1 MPVVE
6 TINLTKKYNGFTAV
20 DNLNLR
26 IEEGEIFGFL
36 GPNGAGKTTTILM
49 LLGLTEPTS
58 GVARIGGFNCTREPL
73 KVKRISGYIPEHVGF
88 YDDLS
93 AVENLSYTARLNHL
107 SEASLQK
114 KVKEVLG
121 IVGLSDVAGN
131 NVGTYSRGMKQ
142 RLAIADILVKTPQIA
157 FLDEPTSGIDPKGV
171 SEMLELIKRIAREQK
186 MTVVLCSHQLA
197 QVQRICTRVGIIAK
211 GKLVVEGSLEELSAM
226 TRGAGRVVVELQLEE
241 TKPSI
246 VEAIKRISGVDELE
260 QSGDLLL
267 VTCSSDLRP
276 KIHRA
281 IVEND
286 GSLVTMR
293 LRKSELEDIYMKYF
307 REE

>member
-6 TINLTKKYNGFTAV
+6 TVNLTKKYNGFTAV
-20 DNLNLR
+20 DNLNLS

-58 GVARIGGFNCTREPL
+58 GVAHIGGFDSTREPL

-93 AVENLSYTARLNHL
+93 AIENLSYTARLNGL
-107 SEASLQK
+107 PEAVLQGK
-114 KVKEVLG
+114 IIEVLK
-121 IVGLSDVAGN
+121 IVGLADVSGN
-131 NVGTYSRGMKQ
+131 SVKTYSRGMKQ
-142 RLAIADILVKTPQIA
+142 RLAIADILVKTPKVA

-171 SEMLELIKRIAREQK
+171 SEMLDLIRKISREQK

-211 GKLVVEGSLEELSAM
+211 GQLVVQGTMEELTSKAM
-226 TRGAGRVVVELQLEE
+226 GVPKVIVELQLEE
-241 TKPSI
+241 MKPKI
-246 VEAIKRISGVDELE
+246 IEAIKKINGVEKVE
-260 QSGDLLL
+260 QSEDILLI
-267 VTCSSDLRP
+267 TCASDQRP

-286 GSLVTMR
+286 GSLIAMKV
-293 LRKSELEDIYMKYF
+293 RKSELEDIYMKYF
-307 REE
+307 REG